1 MQFLICCE
9 VPAMHLSLQKQKLKL
24 ASIAPFLDK
33 PFLILLDVADKVNDA
48 SRHEYDAV
56 RHLNDTSRHKYDAL
70 RHQLFIRSEERFIR
84 MTTSFRC
91 FQAFSGCDDLW
102 C

>member
-1 MQFLICCE
+1 
-9 VPAMHLSLQKQKLKL
+9 MHLSLQKQKLKL

-56 RHLNDTSRHKYDAL
+56 RHLNDTVRHRYDAV
-70 RHQLFIRSEERFIR
+70 RHQLYVKERF
-84 MTTSFRC
+84 FEK
-91 FQAFSGCDDLW
+91 GCLSIKDEDEAGR
-102 C
+102 